1 MDNQTVKAAPNAEGR
16 GVDRG
21 ADDRPFAEV
30 EASLEKSGR
39 VEELIRLYE
48 SRSRDVS
55 SAEASALLTRAG
67 ELARDRLK
75 NPARAET
82 LLRKA
87 LLFAP
92 MRRETLSALAVLFE
106 QRQELAALA
115 EVLER
120 LAATYSGVEAAPF
133 LLRAAELHEQKLQ
146 KRDRAILCLQLA
158 TRANPK
164 DRPAFKRIRQIFL
177 SDLRYL
183 PAFESLERERAALG
197 DAGLAAEYVAFA
209 ERLVDDPTEH
219 GLALRALHVAETLE
233 PGNSTAAKV
242 KADVQKTEHTWRERV
257 KALKAQSLEERDRK
271 AAARL
276 SLLVA
281 KLHAW
286 YEGAGSP
293 KVKEALDRCFLLW
306 PAMPEGLALLEKL
319 AEKAGDFAPA
329 LAQLEK
335 MAAENKDRSAQVD
348 LWVRA
353 GILRLGKL
361 GDAKGA
367 LAAFAKAS
375 KVDPARA
382 DAAGL
387 CAELL
392 LEQGMAEESIALY
405 EKYLT
410 TLKDRS
416 AQVSLHLRLADL
428 SGNVMKNEGASRA
441 HLEAALKAEPSN
453 AQAAFRLAKIFAAE
467 EDLAKVEPMLDL
479 ALFAPSPLSERIA
492 FCESLAMLY
501 EENDRPKDAF
511 FALSRAL
518 ALDPSREGLLQ
529 GVLDSARKAKAEPE
543 LASSLR
549 RAALAATDGAALPLW
564 KNLAQL
570 LQTTLNRRDEAA
582 QAWKEVLTRAPAD
595 AEAKAALA
603 ALATAPAAPVATE
616 SAQREALE
624 AEARKL
630 EGSAADPAA
639 AIAVYRKILELA
651 PDDVPT
657 LKRMGATC
665 ATLSQWEEVAHV
677 AEQLATLT
685 EAKTERQEWKAR
697 LAQLYAER
705 LNRKEEAAELYLE
718 LLREGL
724 FSAAVTGGLERLAA
738 QGIRQL
744 EISKSLAPHYAK
756 TGDHQRQVASLL
768 VQLST
773 VQDRGEQKELLELL
787 ASTHEGQLADSRAAF
802 EFRLRGLAVD
812 PADQRILAE
821 ATRLAR
827 ELSSHAELSRFLVDL
842 GSKVADPAEGCA
854 LMLQGATL
862 AEEGGAVDDSAEALK
877 SALVRAPDSPDI
889 LSRLAQLYAR
899 AGRFPECDEVLRRQ
913 ILLADGPEKARLYL
927 QLAEISAELN
937 RPREGAQALQEAI
950 KVGANEE
957 ELLPK
962 LCQLLE
968 QGGRMSELSTALG
981 RQIELAEAAG
991 DKDKASRLN
1000 LRRAQILEASLG
1012 DRAAAVKNYSDILA
1026 QRPNDP
1032 DALYALEHLL
1042 QDVVCREEAARAL
1055 LPAYEASK
1063 DHRKLVVA
1071 LDVIAE
1077 SAQDSLEKVLALK
1090 QAAYVHLHQLRQP
1103 ELAFTALAR
1112 ALRLAPT
1119 DSTIRNAAR
1128 QAAEDADALDSFA
1141 EVVSELLTD
1150 ESVQAVRPALHRE
1163 LAEVYEK
1170 KLDNRAAAIA
1180 HLREV
1185 LAIEP
1190 KNVDALKSLSRLH
1203 RASEEWAALADV
1215 LERLADLVPDPSEKI
1230 SLMREAALLHEQ
1242 RLMDKESAAAS
1253 WRQISERD
1261 PLDREAAA
1269 SLERLYSELNR
1280 PQELAFALELRRA
1293 HEGQSPQGR
1302 EFAFKLAELRKQLGD
1317 SPSALQLYRQIVAE
1331 DPSHAG
1337 ARHALEQWAMAHQPD
1352 SAAALEVLDPVLAQS
1367 GDHDRRV
1374 ALRQSRM
1381 ETALAAEKARLAAEI
1396 RAIYERDLGQPDLA
1410 FMSALRAF
1418 AAGVDRETI
1427 RPELERLAR
1436 LTDSFEDLADIY
1448 ETALSEAQPGDESTL
1463 PLIRRSA
1470 ELRERLS
1477 QPDEA
1482 IRLWKTL
1489 LELVP
1494 QDRQALDALSK
1505 LYEKSKNAKS
1515 LSEVYAKK
1523 AQLAQDPSE
1532 RLELLLRAGEAYEMA
1547 GDEATAIDAFRQ
1559 ALSIRINKRGLEAL
1573 DRLFGKAHRYSE
1585 QADVLDQLSALSDDP
1600 AAKRLYVARRA
1611 QLLEKEGNAGGA
1623 IGAYWQVLELS
1634 PGDAAAIAG
1643 LERLLQNEQVRQE
1656 AARLLEPYY
1665 RSVNDTR
1672 KLVDVLDLRLIAAA
1686 PGKRMELINEVANLR
1701 EALGQKALAFAA
1713 RMRAFTENPES
1724 GSAREELERLAADT
1738 GAFEELAAAYEDQ
1751 LEKGV
1756 SPALALQLWQRLA
1769 VLYSERLSRPELAAR
1784 AWEEVS
1790 QREQGN
1796 PQVLEALARLHRK
1809 TSSFKELAHVMKRQV
1824 VLEPSVP
1831 QQISLL
1837 FELAHLAEETL
1848 SDKALAAES
1857 YQEILQRKPDDPNAI
1872 KFLSRVLAES
1882 ERYAELATLLG
1893 REVQLAE
1900 SRKAHEEAFELMV
1913 RLGRLKL
1920 GRLGDPRGA
1929 LDLFNEVLRRRPAH
1943 PGAVGA
1949 LEEMARSESPL
1960 RGEAAS
1966 ALEPI
1971 FTTGGDHLKLVQML
1985 ESRASME
1992 PVAQERAALLCKIA
2006 DIYAGPMDNAE
2017 MAFLFATRAL
2027 RELPDD
2033 ERSLELCVKYV
2044 EPAGAIEELAALLTE
2059 VATKAADD
2067 QSRASLFRALARMQI
2082 KENEPQAAV
2091 ESWKR
2096 VLELVPSDPEA
2107 LESMGKLYAQTG
2119 RAPELLE
2126 VLRRQLATTEE
2137 AGRRAALLFQIGSL
2151 QDEHLQD
2158 ALGALATFRRLLELK
2173 PEDAAA
2179 LERMDQLCHKQERWP
2194 ELADVLS
2201 RRIQLLPPE
2210 GAIDLK
2216 YRLGT
2221 LREAKLMDKFGAL
2234 ALYTEILAL
2243 QPNHAGTLQRM
2254 QNMVAKE
2261 PTNQTAVDVLL
2272 AAYRANG
2279 DAGNLAQLVE
2289 IRIGVSPDSLERKT
2303 LLLELATLRETQDE
2317 PELAYLALYR
2327 AFKEDPNDAS
2337 LRGRLEKAA
2346 DAAKTYDELTAAY
2359 EEELPRIA
2367 EAADA
2372 AQICLKLG
2380 YILDQRLR
2388 EAERA
2393 ASFYEKARALDPS
2406 VWDKALPA
2414 LDRLYNQLNKPIQS
2428 AEVLAALAGLTPEP
2442 QEKVGLLFRLGQ
2454 LCQEMLEDSDRAA
2467 EAYERILSID
2477 KTHLAA
2483 ARLLEQIYEA
2493 SQKNDK
2499 LYAILKLERD
2509 LVTGPERERILSR
2522 MAQVSADGLSDVS
2535 HSIDIYR
2542 ELLQKNPRNE
2552 QAFAALEGML
2562 EKAGRHEEL
2571 KDLLAGKLAATIDPR
2586 ELVRLNDRLGRVLY
2600 RMLGRPEE
2608 AVPYFRAA
2616 LERDARH
2623 RGALENLRDIYE
2635 ELQKRDELVTVLRRL
2650 VPLQDGAE
2658 GVKNI
2663 RIRLAEVLAEMGR
2676 REEALDA
2683 SRRALEVEPHQLN
2696 ELNRVHQIFLSLKA
2710 WGDAVRAL
2718 ELRAE
2723 VELRLE
2729 DREQAV
2735 ATLFQVEELWAGPAN
2750 KPESAGPALE
2760 RILELDPANRTA
2772 YEHATK
2778 LYSKHNDWRAYAQ
2791 VLDRYLPHLVTEEEK
2806 VATMRDLAKIQEQKL
2821 GQKDVAFLVMCRAL
2835 QIDASDH
2842 TIREEVE
2849 RLADETESYEEL
2861 AAVYEEVG
2869 DALPRGPLAEKIYLT
2884 LAKVHDEKLDDSGA
2898 AEGALRKILEFD
2910 PTNATALDALAGM
2923 FSRRGR
2929 EKEYIVA
2936 LEQKLEAAGSIEDRK
2951 RILREI
2957 ARVFDERLQDP
2968 FEAAQALLRGLELEP
2983 DTETLQILT
2992 QLYRRQKQWV
3002 DVANTLLRARDLA
3015 GSPEERA
3022 AIQVDVSTVY
3032 EREMGDDEGAVEGY
3046 RQALEFD
3053 PGNREALDALERLYT
3068 KLDRPADLLAVYER
3082 QLELSQDYRERVKV
3096 LFKSASI
3103 WEDKYQNLGH
3113 ADACIEGVL
3122 SIDPQ
3127 NLQAIKALERLR
3139 RSQGRWEE
3147 LIGVL
3152 ERHVALCP
3160 SLEEQAEI
3168 WVEMGDVFHQQLK
3181 QVDRAVNTY
3190 HHALELNPKSRPA
3203 MHALGTLYER
3213 SGNWPFALDML
3224 AREAQ
3229 VAGNTAE
3236 AVELYHRMGKIN
3248 EDMLLDPGSAKSC
3261 YLQALRI
3268 DPAYLPCI
3276 RALKG
3281 IHEIEKDWGSYEKA
3295 LVQEAEET
3303 EDPEAKSRALLE
3315 VAKYYAEKKEDR
3327 DGALHWYEEA
3337 IRLAPDSE
3345 DVARPLADIYIAKEN
3360 WQGGERMLDTVVAR
3374 MTERAANDADGSVA
3388 KELCRQ
3394 YYRLG
3399 YVGEKLGSKQKA
3411 LASYERAYQ
3420 LDATYLPA
3428 LEGLGNLLVQAK
3440 RYDEALKVYQTI
3452 LIHHRDDLTD
3462 LEVVEIYWQLGD
3474 VHNSLKQYDRAQNH
3488 FEKALSI
3495 DPGHEPSLRAL
3506 IGLADAAGKW
3516 DKAAE
3521 YRQSL
3526 VRVLDGDAKLGM
3538 CIELGMLARE
3548 KLKDA
3553 HMAIDAYVGAHK
3565 ISPDHLDVMDALYVL
3580 YRETRQGPK
3589 AAEILEKM
3597 LKQGSLQKQPA
3608 KAKRVFFALG
3618 EIARDEL
3625 KEVDRAVAAFNQA
3638 LDLDH
3643 RFIEAFSAIEALLG
3657 KAKQWKLLEENYARM
3672 IQRLPKTEE
3681 THAARMTLWKALGDL
3696 YLRVLKNTDGA
3707 LMAYQV
3713 VSAGAP
3719 EDAQI
3724 QEVYGELASQ
3734 KPGNE
3739 EKAVAAYRRALPNTT
3754 NPGKV
3759 VSALA
3764 ELAAKRKDYDSAYL
3778 AAQVAAGLIGESG
3791 PGEREI
3797 LTKLTPYAKKKE
3809 VAQRALTD
3817 RLWQTHLFHPKVR
3830 GPIGELMA
3838 ILYEQA
3844 GALYGVPLTHYQINP
3859 KRHRI
3864 EVGSAQEYQIH
3875 HYRYVARLLG
3885 METVELFS
3893 PFLIATRERMAK
3905 RSNEPAPEPMLGVE
3919 ICHTQPVCLK
3929 VGGKF
3934 FSEAGQ
3940 KEVYYLLGRTMAL
3953 LRPELALSQRVSA
3966 ERLEAVFQAA
3976 ISLSVPNFRFT
3987 ADPTARMN
3995 ERRALERTLPE
4006 PARAAL
4012 ARVTHEYLRTATPN
4026 DLRGYLEGAELTAV
4040 RTGLFVAG
4048 EVEPVKKMVMGE
4060 TGATFRVPARSKIR
4074 DLMVFAL
4081 SEDMHAL
4088 RAAVGTQVEV
4098 QVRR

>member
-1 MDNQTVKAAPNAEGR
+1 MDKRQLKVAPGAEGR
-16 GVDRG
+16 GVERG
-21 ADDRPFAEV
+21 ADERPFAEV
-30 EASLEKSGR
+30 EASLEKAGR

-48 SRSRDVS
+48 GRARDVTA
-55 SAEASALLTRAG
+55 AEAAALLTRAG

-75 NPARAET
+75 NPARAEV

-92 MRRETLSALAVLFE
+92 TRQETLAGLAALFE
-106 QRQELAALA
+106 QRQEPAALA
-115 EVLER
+115 EMLER
-120 LAATYSGVEAAPF
+120 IATTLSGPAAASYLLKAAD
-133 LLRAAELHEQKLQ
+133 LHEQKLG

-158 TRANPK
+158 TRANPL
-164 DRPAFKRIRQIFL
+164 DRTAFQRIRQIFL
-177 SDLRYL
+177 ADFRFL
-183 PAFESLERERAALG
+183 PAFESLQRERASLG
-197 DAGLAAEYVAFA
+197 DEGMAAEYIAFA
-209 ERLVDDPTEH
+209 QRLVEDPTEH
-219 GLALRALHVAETLE
+219 ALAAKALHFAQTLE
-233 PGNSTAAKV
+233 PKSPAVEQV
-242 KADVQKTEHTWRERV
+242 KQDLQKAEHTWRDRV
-257 KALKAQSLEERDRK
+257 RTLRAQSLEERDRK

-286 YEGAGSP
+286 YEGAGAA

-306 PAMPEGLALLEKL
+306 PAMPEALTLLEKL
-319 AEKAGDFAPA
+319 AEKEGDFAPMI
-329 LAQLEK
+329 LQLEK
-335 MAAENKDRSAQVD
+335 LAGESKERNAQVD

-353 GILRLGKL
+353 GVLRLSKQ
-361 GDAKGA
+361 GDAAAA
-367 LAAFAKAS
+367 LAAFEKAAKL
-375 KVDPARA
+375 DPSRA
-382 DAAGL
+382 EAAGL

-392 LEQGMAEESIALY
+392 LEAGRAEEAVGLY

-410 TLKDRS
+410 TVKDR
-416 AQVSLHLRLADL
+416 AGQVALHLRLADL
-428 SGNVMKNEGASRA
+428 CGNVLKNEAAARA

-467 EDLAKVEPMLDL
+467 EDLAKLEPVMDL
-479 ALFAPSPLSERIA
+479 ALFAPSPLNERIA
-492 FCESLAMLY
+492 FCEGVAMLY
-501 EENDRPKDAF
+501 EESGRPRDAF
-511 FALSRAL
+511 NALSRAL
-518 ALDPSREGLLQ
+518 ALDPARTSLIQ
-529 GVLDSARKAKAEPE
+529 GVVDTAKKAGAEPE
-543 LASSLR
+543 LAGSLR
-549 RAALAATDGAALPLW
+549 RAATIAPKASAVPLW

-570 LQTTLNRRDEAA
+570 LQTTLNQREEAA
-582 QAWKEVLTRAPAD
+582 AAWKEVLTRAPSDAD
-595 AEAKAALA
+595 AKAALMTLSKA
-603 ALATAPAAPVATE
+603 VAPAMP
-616 SAQREALE
+616 SASEARAALE

-630 EGSAADPAA
+630 EGSAADPQA
-639 AIAVYRKILELA
+639 AIALYRQILELNPA
-651 PDDVPT
+651 DVPT
-657 LKRMGATC
+657 LKRLGATC
-665 ATLSQWEEVAHV
+665 ATLSQWDEVAKV
-677 AEQLATLT
+677 AERLATLT
-685 EAKTERQEWKAR
+685 EARTERQEWKAR

-705 LNRKEEAAELYLE
+705 LSRKEEAAELYLG
-718 LLREGL
+718 LLREGVMN
-724 FSAAVTGGLERLAA
+724 AGVTGGLERLAA

-744 EISKSLAPHYAK
+744 EISKALAPHYAK

-773 VQDRGEQKELLELL
+773 VQEKGEQKELLELL
-787 ASTHEGQLADSRAAF
+787 ATTHEGQLADSRAAF
-802 EFRLRGLAVD
+802 EFRLRGLSVD
-812 PADQRILAE
+812 ASDAKFLEE

-827 ELSSHAELSRFLVDL
+827 ELSAHAELARFLVDL
-842 GSKVADPAEGCA
+842 GGKVQDAAAGSA
-854 LMLQGATL
+854 LTLHAAAL
-862 AEEGGAVDDSAEALK
+862 AEEGGAVDDAAEALK
-877 SALVRAPDSPDI
+877 SALVRSPDRPD
-889 LSRLAQLYAR
+889 LLARLMDVYAR
-899 AGRFPECDEVLRRQ
+899 AGRFTETDEVLRRQ
-913 ILLADGPEKARLYL
+913 ILLAEPHEKAALYVR
-927 QLAEISAELN
+927 LAEISSELN
-937 RPREGAQALQEAI
+937 RPREGAGALQEAI
-950 KVGANEE
+950 KAGANEA
-957 ELLPK
+957 ELLPR

-968 QGGRMSELSTALG
+968 QGGRMSELATALG
-981 RQIELAEAAG
+981 RQIELATAAG
-991 DKDKASRLN
+991 DTEQASRLN
-1000 LRRAQILEASLG
+1000 LRRAQVLEASLG
-1012 DRAAAVKNYSDILA
+1012 DRAEAVKTYSDLLA

-1032 DALYALEHLL
+1032 DALAALEHLL
-1042 QDVVCREEAARAL
+1042 TDVVCREEAARAL
-1055 LPAYEASK
+1055 VPAYEASK
-1063 DHRKLVVA
+1063 DHRKLVQA

-1077 SAQDSLEKVLALK
+1077 AAQDSLEKVLALK

-1103 ELAFTALAR
+1103 ELAFTCLAR
-1112 ALRLAPT
+1112 ALRLAPADT
-1119 DSTIRNAAR
+1119 TLRNAAR
-1128 QAAEDADALDSFA
+1128 QAAEDADALDTFA
-1141 EVVSELLTD
+1141 EVIGELLVSEGA
-1150 ESVQAVRPALHRE
+1150 SAVKPALHRE

-1170 KLDNRAAAIA
+1170 KLDNRAGAIS

-1185 LAIEP
+1185 LAAEP
-1190 KNVDALKSLSRLH
+1190 KNVEALKSLSRLH

-1215 LERLADLVPDPSEKI
+1215 LERQADLVTEPSEKI
-1230 SLMREAALLHEQ
+1230 ALLREAAVLHEQ
-1242 RLMDKESAAAS
+1242 RLTDKESAAAA
-1253 WRQISERD
+1253 WRQIAERD

-1269 SLERLYSELNR
+1269 SLERLYHDLQR

-1302 EFAFKLAELRKQLGD
+1302 EFAFKLAQLRQQLND
-1317 SPSALQLYRQIVAE
+1317 FASALQLYRQIVTE

-1337 ARHALEQWAMAHQPD
+1337 ARSALEHWAMAHAPD

-1374 ALRQSRM
+1374 ALRQARM
-1381 ETALAAEKARLAAEI
+1381 ETALAAEKGRLAAEI

-1418 AAGVDRETI
+1418 AAGVDRESI

-1448 ETALSEAQPGDESTL
+1448 ETALSEAAPGDEASL
-1463 PLIRRSA
+1463 PLVRRSA

-1482 IRLWKTL
+1482 IRLWKQL
-1489 LELVP
+1489 LEQVP
-1494 QDRQALDALSK
+1494 QDRQALDALGK

-1515 LSEVYAKK
+1515 LSEVYARK

-1547 GDEATAIDAFRQ
+1547 GDEGPAIDALRQ

-1573 DRLFGKAHRYSE
+1573 DRLFGKTHRLSE
-1585 QADVLDQLSALSDDP
+1585 QADVLDQLGALAEDA

-1623 IGAYWQVLELS
+1623 VTAYWQVLELS

-1643 LERLLQNEQVRQE
+1643 LERLLAHEQVRQD

-1686 PGKRMELINEVANLR
+1686 PGKRAELINEVANLR
-1701 EALGQKALAFAA
+1701 ESLGQKALAFAA

-1724 GSAREELERLAADT
+1724 GGAREELERLAADT

-1756 SPALALQLWQRLA
+1756 SPALSLSLWQRLA
-1769 VLYSERLSRPELAAR
+1769 VLYGERLSRPELAAR

-1809 TSSFKELAHVMKRQV
+1809 TSSFKELALVMKRQV
-1824 VLEPSVP
+1824 ALEQSAA
-1831 QQISLL
+1831 QQITLL

-1857 YQEILQRKPDDPNAI
+1857 YQQILQRKPDDPNAI

-1882 ERYAELATLLG
+1882 ERYAELATLLS

-1900 SRKAHEEAFELMV
+1900 GRKAFEEAFELMV

-1920 GRLGDPRGA
+1920 ARLGDPRGA
-1929 LDLFNEVLRRRPAH
+1929 LDLFEEVLRRRPAH

-1960 RGEAAS
+1960 RGEAAT

-2006 DIYAGPMDNAE
+2006 EIYAGAMENAE

-2033 ERSLELCVKYV
+2033 ERSLALCVKYV
-2044 EPAGAIEELAALLTE
+2044 EPAGAVEELASLLTE
-2059 VATKAADD
+2059 VATKASDD
-2067 QSRASLFRALARMQI
+2067 KSRANLFRALGRMQI
-2082 KENEPQAAV
+2082 QENDPQAAV
-2091 ESWKR
+2091 ESWRR
-2096 VLELVPSDPEA
+2096 VLELAPSDPDA
-2107 LESMGKLYAQTG
+2107 LETVGKLYGQMG

-2126 VLRRQLATTEE
+2126 ILRRQLAMTEE
-2137 AGRRAALLFQIGSL
+2137 TPRRAALLFQIGSL

-2158 ALGALATFRRLLELK
+2158 ALGALATFRRLLELR
-2173 PEDAAA
+2173 PDDAAA

-2194 ELADVLS
+2194 ELADVLN

-2210 GAIDLK
+2210 SAIELK
-2216 YRLGT
+2216 FRLGT
-2221 LREAKLMDKFGAL
+2221 LREAKLMDKFGAI
-2234 ALYTEILAL
+2234 ALYTEILSV
-2243 QPNHAGTLQRM
+2243 QPNHAGTLARM
-2254 QNMVAKE
+2254 EGMVAKE
-2261 PTNQTAVDVLL
+2261 PTNQSAVEVLL
-2272 AAYRANG
+2272 TAYRANG
-2279 DAGNLAQLVE
+2279 EAGKLAQLLEV
-2289 IRIGVSPDSLERKT
+2289 RVGVSPDSLERKT
-2303 LLLELATLRETQDE
+2303 LLVELATLRQAQSE

-2327 AFKEDPNDAS
+2327 AFKEDPNDPE
-2337 LRGRLEKAA
+2337 LRKRLELAA
-2346 DAAKTYDELTAAY
+2346 EAAKTYDELSSAY

-2372 AQICLKLG
+2372 AQVCLKLG
-2380 YILDQRLR
+2380 HILDQKLH

-2393 ASFYEKARALDPS
+2393 AMFYEKARALDPS
-2406 VWDKALPA
+2406 VWDRALPA
-2414 LDRLYNQLNKPIQS
+2414 LDRLYNQLNKPIPG
-2428 AEVLAALAGLTPEP
+2428 AEILDALAQLTPEP

-2454 LCQEMLEDSDRAA
+2454 LCQEMLEDPERAA
-2467 EAYERILSID
+2467 EAYERILEID

-2493 SQKNDK
+2493 SQKNDR
-2499 LYAILKLERD
+2499 LYAILKLQRE
-2509 LVTGPERERILSR
+2509 LTQGPERERILSR

-2542 ELLQKNPRNE
+2542 ELLAKNPRNE

-2562 EKAGRHEEL
+2562 EKAQRNEEL
-2571 KDLLAGKLAATIDPR
+2571 KDLLAGKLAATVDPR

-2600 RMLGRPEE
+2600 RMLGRPED
-2608 AVPYFRAA
+2608 AIPYFRAA

-2635 ELQKRDELVTVLRRL
+2635 ELKKREELVTVLRRL

-2658 GVKNI
+2658 GVKNL

-2683 SRRALEVEPHQLN
+2683 ARRALEVEPHQIN
-2696 ELNRVHQIFLSLKA
+2696 ELNRVHQIFLALKA
-2710 WGDAVRAL
+2710 YGDAVRAL

-2735 ATLFQVEELWAGPAN
+2735 ATLFQVGELWTGPAA

-2760 RILELDPANRTA
+2760 KILELDPANRTA
-2772 YEHATK
+2772 FEHATK

-2791 VLDRYLPHLVTEEEK
+2791 VQDRYLPHLVTEDEK
-2806 VATMRDLAKIQEQKL
+2806 IATMRDLARVQEQKL

-2835 QIDASDH
+2835 QLDAADDG
-2842 TIREEVE
+2842 IREEVE
-2849 RLADETESYEEL
+2849 RLAEETESYDEL

-2869 DALPRGPLAEKIYLT
+2869 DALPRGPLAEKLYLT
-2884 LAKVHDEKLDDSGA
+2884 LARVHDQKLDDPSA

-2936 LEQKLEAAGSIEDRK
+2936 LEQKLEAAGSIEERK

-2957 ARVFDERLQDP
+2957 ARVFDELLQDP
-2968 FEAAQALLRGLELEP
+2968 FEAAQALLRGLELEA
-2983 DTETLQILT
+2983 DAETLATLT

-3015 GSPEERA
+3015 GSPEHRS
-3022 AIQVDVSTVY
+3022 AIQVEVSAVY

-3046 RQALEFD
+3046 RVALEFD

-3127 NLQAIKALERLR
+3127 NLQAIKSLERLR

-3160 SLEEQAEI
+3160 TLEEQAEI
-3168 WVEMGDVFHQQLK
+3168 WVDMGDVFHQQLR

-3190 HHALELNPKSRPA
+3190 HHALELNPRSRPA

-3315 VAKYYAEKKEDR
+3315 VARYYSEKKDDR

-3360 WQGGERMLDTVVAR
+3360 WQGGERMLDIVVAR
-3374 MTERAANDADGSVA
+3374 MTERAANDPEGSVS

-3440 RYDEALKVYQTI
+3440 RYEEALKVYQTI

-3462 LEVVEIYWQLGD
+3462 LEVVEIYWGLGD
-3474 VHNSLKQYDRAQNH
+3474 VHNLLKQYDRAQNH

-3495 DPGHEPSLRAL
+3495 DPGHDPSLRAL
-3506 IGLADAAGKW
+3506 IGLADSAAKW

-3526 VRVLDGDAKLGM
+3526 VSVLDGDAKLGM

-3565 ISPDHLDVMDALYVL
+3565 IAPDHLDVMDALYVL

-3589 AAEILEKM
+3589 AAEILERM
-3597 LKQGSLQKQPA
+3597 LKQASLQKQPA
-3608 KAKRVFFALG
+3608 KAKRVYFALG

-3625 KEVDRAVAAFNQA
+3625 KEVDRAVHAFNAA
-3638 LDLDH
+3638 LDMDH
-3643 RFIEAFSAIEALLG
+3643 RFIEAFSAIESLLG
-3657 KAKQWKLLEENYARM
+3657 KQKQWKQLEENYARM
-3672 IQRLPKTEE
+3672 IQRLPKTED

-3696 YLRVLKNTDGA
+3696 YLRVLKNPDGA

-3719 EDAQI
+3719 EDAQV
-3724 QEVYGELASQ
+3724 QEVYGELAAQ

-3791 PGEREI
+3791 EGEREI

-3817 RLWQTHLFHPKVR
+3817 RLWSTHLFHPKVR

-3864 EVGSAQEYQIH
+3864 DVASAQEYQIH

-3893 PFLIATRERMAK
+3893 PFLVATRERMAK
-3905 RSNEPAPEPMLGVE
+3905 RSSEPAPEPMLGVE

-3953 LRPELALSQRVSA
+3953 LRPELALSQRLSA
-3966 ERLEAVFQAA
+3966 ERLEAVLQAA
-3976 ISLSVPNFRFT
+3976 ISLSVQNFRFT
-3987 ADPTARMN
+3987 ADPTARAN
-3995 ERRALERTLPE
+3995 ERRALEKTLPE

-4012 ARVTHEYLRTATPN
+4012 ARVTHEYLRSATPN

-4060 TGATFRVPARSKIR
+4060 SGAAFRVPARSKIR

-4081 SEDMHAL
+4081 SEDLHAL

-4098 QVRR
+4098 QVRK